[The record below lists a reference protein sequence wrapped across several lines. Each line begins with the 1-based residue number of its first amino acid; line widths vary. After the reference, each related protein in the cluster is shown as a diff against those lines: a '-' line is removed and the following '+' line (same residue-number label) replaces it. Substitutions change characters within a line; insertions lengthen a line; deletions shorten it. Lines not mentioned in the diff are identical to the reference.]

1 MDTKDKVDVVGGP
14 EYDSD
19 TSGTFRSYYCSWLL
33 NFEDEILIRRENC
46 NNPDPLSRVEWFLRP
61 MRMDN

>member
-19 TSGTFRSYYCSWLL
+19 TSGTFRSYYCS
-33 NFEDEILIRRENC
+33 
-46 NNPDPLSRVEWFLRP
+46 
-61 MRMDN
+61 